1 MVGDLVLLQK
11 NPHLN
16 LDEDFFKHYLELL
29 QRIRHGQGEMYRSQT
44 KFRSYYEQQVAALNT
59 YKVFAVSPNATQKG
73 QFIKSMDATL
83 AAKYSNA
90 FTRNEIV
97 VLCCLLSYPGLTY
110 TNIDQKTSV
119 AQKSSMMRGMSFVP
133 PEIEAFF
140 HTRLRLLGVIDEVCH
155 PEYMQP
161 LSAVVLNSTYC
172 YRQLVTWGYAEH
184 LLSSGNVV
192 FTLQDFP
199 DFLNVNGMYVRV
211 QDGSRDLYA
220 KVMSKAAAVSL
231 GISPDLLVIDRN
243 DYARVIAIDGLNAK
257 ILSFLSVGMGEDEDP
272 IFVAA
277 FKLKEP
283 LSPSSC
289 VLQQPRMFSHL
300 DAAGTAVYQD
310 IDRSFCPSISVVQM
324 LSNGNVSLE
333 YGPNLIS
340 RCVPVP
346 QNFQAVPLTEQAAH
360 CDGNYCC
367 AKGQWTQFKPSG
379 KDQQPGHGMYRA
391 SNHVPAKRN
400 SDMCEPIFLNG
411 RPSQNSM
418 SFMFNVNGETTLT
431 FPPDPSQRRTA
442 NVVDDVPFGGFSA
455 FG

>member
-1 MVGDLVLLQK
+1 M
-11 NPHLN
+11 
-16 LDEDFFKHYLELL
+16 
-29 QRIRHGQGEMYRSQT
+29 
-44 KFRSYYEQQVAALNT
+44 
-59 YKVFAVSPNATQKG
+59 
-73 QFIKSMDATL
+73 
-83 AAKYSNA
+83 
-90 FTRNEIV
+90 
-97 VLCCLLSYPGLTY
+97 
-110 TNIDQKTSV
+110 
-119 AQKSSMMRGMSFVP
+119 
-133 PEIEAFF
+133 
-140 HTRLRLLGVIDEVCH
+140 
-155 PEYMQP
+155 
-161 LSAVVLNSTYC
+161 
-172 YRQLVTWGYAEH
+172 
-184 LLSSGNVV
+184 

-231 GISPDLLVIDRN
+231 GISPDLLVIDRH
-243 DYARVIAIDGLNAK
+243 DYARVIAIDGRTAK
-257 ILSFLSVGMGEDEDP
+257 VLSFLSVGMGEDEDP

-283 LSPSSC
+283 LSTSSCVSLSSC

-300 DAAGTAVYQD
+300 DAAGKAVYQD

-346 QNFQAVPLTEQAAH
+346 QNFQDVPLTEQAAH

-400 SDMCEPIFLNG
+400 SEMCEPIFLNG

-418 SFMFNVNGETTLT
+418 SFLFNVNGETTLT